1 MMRPVGRRH
10 ASVVGSWRWIATL
23 AALNGVVALAIDMS
37 LPAQPALAATFSV
50 SAETA
55 ALNLSL
61 FMIPFAIVQIFIG
74 YLSDAIGRRVVML
87 GGLVLF
93 TAAGIACALSP
104 TIEVLLVCRALQG
117 AGAAAGPVVV
127 RAMIRDTQPPGQAAR
142 LLSTMLA
149 TLAIAPMIA
158 PTLGTALMNVLDWRA
173 IYGTLA
179 ICGVALFVYS
189 NATIDETLPVAG
201 RTEASVKGLIRGYAR
216 FFAARGTR
224 LPVIISSAS
233 FAGLFAYVAGSPF
246 VLMEGYGVAPE
257 HYGLYFA
264 LGAVAIMVGSI
275 GGGRMLRAGRS
286 PATMIVI
293 GASTQIVAGALVFAL
308 TGTSLGL
315 AGFLGPV
322 VLYFVG
328 SGITS
333 PSSMALAMEPL
344 PELAG
349 TASSAVGS
357 SAMICGA
364 IAAYATTKLGASSPR
379 VFATFMAAMATI
391 VFVFAVLAA
400 VLRQKQH
407 ESR

>member
-1 MMRPVGRRH
+1 MVRRY
-10 ASVVGSWRWIATL
+10 ASEVGSWRWIGTL

-37 LPAQPALAATFSV
+37 LPAQPTLAVTFQV

-61 FMIPFAIVQIFIG
+61 FMIPFALVQIFIG
-74 YLSDAIGRRVVML
+74 YLSDAIGRRRVMI
-87 GGLVLF
+87 GGLAVF
-93 TAAGIACALSP
+93 TTAGIACAMSP
-104 TIEVLLVCRALQG
+104 SIEMLLVCRALQG
-117 AGAAAGPVVV
+117 AGAAACPVVA

-149 TLAIAPMIA
+149 TLAIAPMLA
-158 PTLGTALMNVLDWRA
+158 PTLGSALLNAFSWRA
-173 IYGTLA
+173 IYGALA
-179 ICGVALFVYS
+179 TCGLALLMYA
-189 NATIDETLPVAG
+189 NATLEETLPLERRSPATFG
-201 RTEASVKGLIRGYAR
+201 GLARGFAR
-216 FFAARGTR
+216 FFAAPGTR
-224 LPVIISSAS
+224 LPVLISSAS

-257 HYGLYFA
+257 HYGFYFA
-264 LGAVAIMVGSI
+264 LSAIAIMVGSI
-275 GGGRMLRAGRS
+275 GGGRMLHAGRS
-286 PATMIVI
+286 PSTMVVI
-293 GASTQIVAGALVFAL
+293 GASTQIVAGALAFTL

-322 VLYFVG
+322 ILYFVG

-357 SAMICGA
+357 AAMISGA
-364 IAAYATTKLGASSPR
+364 IAGYATTKIGASSPR
-379 VFATFMAAMATI
+379 VFATFMAAMGAVT
-391 VFVFAVLAA
+391 FVLAVLAA